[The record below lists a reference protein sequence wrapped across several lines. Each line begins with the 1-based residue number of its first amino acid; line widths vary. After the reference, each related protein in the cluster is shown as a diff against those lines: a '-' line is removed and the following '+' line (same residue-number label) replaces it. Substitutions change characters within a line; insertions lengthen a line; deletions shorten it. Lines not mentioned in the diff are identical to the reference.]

1 MVAVS
6 TPEETHT
13 ARKSVIKDYARILV
27 VSAVLALFIRTFVV
41 QAFQIPSGSMENTL
55 LVGDFLLA
63 NKFLY
68 GAKIP
73 LTGVRLPAVRHPRRG
88 DVIIFRDPRE
98 EKDLIKRCVAVAG
111 DKVELREN
119 TLLVN
124 GEEKVEN
131 YVALRGPAPAL
142 ANFGPLTVPEGCL
155 FMLGDNRNNSLD
167 SRFWGPLD
175 EKLVKGSAMVLYL
188 SWDKEK
194 GRPRLSRIGDVIR

>member
-1 MVAVS
+1 MTES
-6 TPEETHT
+6 TSEGTQT
-13 ARKSVIKDYARILV
+13 AHKSAIKDYARILI
-27 VSAVLALFIRTFVV
+27 VSALLALFIRTFVV

-73 LTGVRLPAVRHPRRG
+73 FSEIRLPAVRHPRRG
-88 DVIIFRDPRE
+88 DIIIFRDPRE
-98 EKDLIKRCVAVAG
+98 EKDLIKRCVAVGG
-111 DKVELREN
+111 DTVELRDN
-119 TLLVN
+119 TLYVN
-124 GEEKVEN
+124 GEQKEEN

-142 ANFGPLTVPEGCL
+142 ANFGPVTVPDGYL

-175 EKLVKGSAMVLYL
+175 EKLIKGNAMVLYL
-188 SWDKEK
+188 SWDKER
-194 GRPRLSRIGDVIR
+194 GRPRLSRIGDIIK

>member
-1 MVAVS
+1 MAES
-6 TPEETHT
+6 TSEGTNA
-13 ARKSVIKDYARILV
+13 ARKSAIKDYAQILL

-68 GAKIP
+68 GAQIP
-73 LTGVRLPAVRHPRRG
+73 LTDVRLPAIRHPRRG

-98 EKDLIKRCVAVAG
+98 EKDLIKRCVAVGG
-111 DKVELREN
+111 DTVELRDN
-119 TLLVN
+119 TLYVN
-124 GEEKVEN
+124 GEKKHED
-131 YVALRGPAPAL
+131 YIALRGPAPAS
-142 ANFGPLTVPEGCL
+142 ANFGPVTVPEGYL

-175 EKLVKGSAMVLYL
+175 EKLIKGNAMVLYL
-188 SWDKEK
+188 SWDRERA
-194 GRPRLSRIGDVIR
+194 RPRLSRIGDVIR